1 MKYRTRFILAALL
14 TAILLL
20 LAAGAVWGQSDRT
33 PITWA
38 VIRRLTVTNEAD
50 FLVSVDMNNHAIT
63 NIGAAGT
70 DFSAAGSLT
79 VADDLISTDDIT
91 AGDDLT
97 VTDELLV
104 SDDATITDDLTAADV
119 YAGDWLHLTASA
131 TVAVGAGATITPLGS
146 YQPITST
153 AEVTTSTSTAIAAGS
168 AAGDILI
175 LRNANASDPINV
187 DGAGGNVECG
197 ANIAIGANDI
207 LTLIWNGDDWSCL
220 ALRDN

>member
-1 MKYRTRFILAALL
+1 MTKRTRLTLAAIL
-14 TAILLL
+14 TVGLLL
-20 LAAGAVWGQSDRT
+20 LTAGAVWGQGQT

-38 VIRRLTVTNEAD
+38 VIRRLTVTSRAD
-50 FLVSVDMNNHAIT
+50 FQTTVDMNNHAIT

-70 DFSAAGSLT
+70 DFATNGSLT
-79 VADDLISTDDIT
+79 TAEDVTSTDDLI

-97 VTDELLV
+97 VTD
-104 SDDATITDDLTAADV
+104 DANVTGSLTAADL

-131 TVAVGAGATITPLGS
+131 TVAVGSAETITPLGS

-153 AEVTTSTSTAIAAGS
+153 AGVTTSTSAAIADGS
-168 AAGDILI
+168 AAGDVLI
-175 LRNANASDPINV
+175 LRNANASDTITV

-197 ANIAIGANDI
+197 GNVALGANDV
-207 LTLIWNGDDWSCL
+207 LTLLWNGADWSCL

>member
-1 MKYRTRFILAALL
+1 MKHRTRLTLVLL
-14 TAILLL
+14 TASLLL
-20 LAAGAVWGQSDRT
+20 LAAGTVWAQGQT

-38 VIRRLTVTNEAD
+38 VIRRLTVTNKAD

-70 DFSAAGSLT
+70 DFAANGSLT
-79 VADDLISTDDIT
+79 TAEDVTSTDDLI
-91 AGDDLT
+91 AGDDLA
-97 VTDELLV
+97 VTD
-104 SDDATITDDLTAADV
+104 DAVITGSLTAADV
-119 YAGDWLHLTASA
+119 TAADVTASDWLHLTASA

-197 ANIAIGANDI
+197 ANVALGANDI
-207 LTLIWNGDDWSCL
+207 LTLLWNGSDWSCL

>member
-1 MKYRTRFILAALL
+1 MKERTRLTLAALL
-14 TAILLL
+14 TVVLLL
-20 LAAGAVWGQSDRT
+20 LAAGVVWGQSGST

-38 VIRRLTVTNEAD
+38 VIRRLTVTSRAD
-50 FLVSVDMNNHAIT
+50 ILAVLNMNNYAIT

-70 DFSAAGSLT
+70 DFSSTGSLT
-79 VADDLISTDDIT
+79 LAN
-91 AGDDLT
+91 DLT
-97 VTDELLV
+97 VT
-104 SDDATITDDLTAADV
+104 DDATITDDLTAADV

-131 TVAVGAGATITPLGS
+131 TVAVGSGATITPLGS

-153 AEVTTSTSTAIAAGS
+153 AGVTTSTSTAIADGS

-175 LRNANASDPINV
+175 LRNANASDAITV

-197 ANIAIGANDI
+197 GNVALGGNDV
-207 LTLIWNGDDWSCL
+207 LTLIWNGSDWSCL